1 MPEFLPISRA
11 DMQRRGWEQC
21 DFVYII
27 GDGYVDHPSFGHAI
41 ISRVLEDAGYKVGII
56 SQPDW
61 KNPASINAL
70 GEPRLGFLV
79 MGGNMDSMV
88 NHYSVSKKH
97 RQTDAFTPGGVM
109 GKRPDYAVTVYCNLI
124 RQTYKK
130 APIIIGG
137 IEASLRRLAH
147 YDYWSDKLKRSIL
160 LDAQAD
166 LLLYG
171 MGERKYEKYGA
182 AFFSVIDA
190 YRADHPDAVLSLDP
204 PAPEPEKPLPSEKK
218 KKPPKA
224 ERPAFYLTAEDARSF
239 NYQDSY
245 TGAELKAALI
255 EAAGDPD
262 VKAPTIKEIDEWLL
276 AQRLIGMERLP
287 TKGFYYVPT
296 PAGVDA
302 GLRSEDKVSARGT
315 PYSVLLFTPEAQRM
329 VVEHFI
335 KPD

>member
-1 MPEFLPISRA
+1 MLVKLPPQREPEQARAPKPKRRSPMDALTSAGLELFNQLRQLRFDTAQREGLPPYVVFGDKSLVDMCLRA
-11 DMQRRGWEQC
+11 PRRAEDM
-21 DFVYII
+21 
-27 GDGYVDHPSFGHAI
+27 
-41 ISRVLEDAGYKVGII
+41 LGI
-56 SQPDW
+56 
-61 KNPASINAL
+61 
-70 GEPRLGFLV
+70 
-79 MGGNMDSMV
+79 
-88 NHYSVSKKH
+88 
-97 RQTDAFTPGGVM
+97 
-109 GKRPDYAVTVYCNLI
+109 
-124 RQTYKK
+124 
-130 APIIIGG
+130 
-137 IEASLRRLAH
+137 
-147 YDYWSDKLKRSIL
+147 
-160 LDAQAD
+160 
-166 LLLYG
+166 YG

-182 AFFSVIDA
+182 AFFAVIDA

-255 EAAGDPD
+255 EAAGAPD